1 MKFKYAISQWKFSEE
16 ALQIE
21 WNKQMIEYQDTK
33 WRIVTIKKEKEKII
47 KDNLTG

>member
-1 MKFKYAISQWKFSEE
+1 MKFKYTISQWKFSE

-33 WRIVTIKKEKEKII
+33 WRIVTIKKEIEKFI